1 MIFFIGFVK
10 RNPEAEKEF
19 NDVISKLSDLFK
31 SAIFQLLNSP
41 VNHVCENAIG
51 RPDNVYL

>member
-10 RNPEAEKEF
+10 RNPEAEKF

>member
-10 RNPEAEKEF
+10 RNFEVEKEF

-31 SAIFQLLNSP
+31 LVIF
-41 VNHVCENAIG
+41 
-51 RPDNVYL
+51 